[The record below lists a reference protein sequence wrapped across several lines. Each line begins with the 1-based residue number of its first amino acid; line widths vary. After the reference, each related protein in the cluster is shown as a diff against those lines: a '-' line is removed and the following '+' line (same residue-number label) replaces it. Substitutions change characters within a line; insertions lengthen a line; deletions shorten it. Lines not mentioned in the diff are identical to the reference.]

1 MSVIT
6 AMAHNL
12 RLELH
17 ARGIL
22 SLGRADCGGD
32 HRGRRGEHGQ
42 TGEGCRDQN
51 LPADRPG
58 GSWSAVSYA
67 PWFESGQGHQLD
79 DRFHETGLDES
90 SMHGTEIV
98 LMDSSF

>member
-22 SLGRADCGGD
+22 SLGRDDCEAIIAAVVTNTAELAKALETKIS
-32 HRGRRGEHGQ
+32 RPTAPEEASQPLCSARPSRAWL
-42 TGEGCRDQN
+42 C
-51 LPADRPG
+51 PAR
-58 GSWSAVSYA
+58 
-67 PWFESGQGHQLD
+67 LD
-79 DRFHETGLDES
+79 
-90 SMHGTEIV
+90 
-98 LMDSSF
+98 

>member
-22 SLGRADCGGD
+22 SLGRDDCEAIIAAVVTNTAELA
-32 HRGRRGEHGQ
+32 RALETKISWPTAPEEAGQ
-42 TGEGCRDQN
+42 
-51 LPADRPG
+51 P
-58 GSWSAVSYA
+58 
-67 PWFESGQGHQLD
+67 
-79 DRFHETGLDES
+79 
-90 SMHGTEIV
+90 
-98 LMDSSF
+98 

>member
-22 SLGRADCGGD
+22 SLGRDDCAAIIAAVVTNTADLAKALETKIS
-32 HRGRRGEHGQ
+32 RPTAPEEAGQ
-42 TGEGCRDQN
+42 
-51 LPADRPG
+51 P
-58 GSWSAVSYA
+58 
-67 PWFESGQGHQLD
+67 
-79 DRFHETGLDES
+79 
-90 SMHGTEIV
+90 
-98 LMDSSF
+98 

>member
-22 SLGRADCGGD
+22 SLGHADCEAIIAAVMTNTAELAKAVETKISWPTAP
-32 HRGRRGEHGQ
+32 GEAG
-42 TGEGCRDQN
+42 
-51 LPADRPG
+51 PP
-58 GSWSAVSYA
+58 
-67 PWFESGQGHQLD
+67 
-79 DRFHETGLDES
+79 
-90 SMHGTEIV
+90 
-98 LMDSSF
+98 

>member
-22 SLGRADCGGD
+22 SLGRADCEAIVAAVVTNTAELAKTVETKIS
-32 HRGRRGEHGQ
+32 RPTAPEEAGR
-42 TGEGCRDQN
+42 
-51 LPADRPG
+51 P
-58 GSWSAVSYA
+58 
-67 PWFESGQGHQLD
+67 
-79 DRFHETGLDES
+79 
-90 SMHGTEIV
+90 
-98 LMDSSF
+98 

>member
-22 SLGRADCGGD
+22 SLGRADC
-32 HRGRRGEHGQ
+32 E
-42 TGEGCRDQN
+42 
-51 LPADRPG
+51 AIIA
-58 GSWSAVSYA
+58 AVRMNTAELAQAVEIRISQPTA
-67 PWFESGQGHQLD
+67 PEEAG
-79 DRFHETGLDES
+79 
-90 SMHGTEIV
+90 
-98 LMDSSF
+98 

>member
-22 SLGRADCGGD
+22 SLGRADCEAIIAAAVTNTAELANAVETTIS
-32 HRGRRGEHGQ
+32 RPTAPGEAGQ
-42 TGEGCRDQN
+42 
-51 LPADRPG
+51 P
-58 GSWSAVSYA
+58 
-67 PWFESGQGHQLD
+67 
-79 DRFHETGLDES
+79 
-90 SMHGTEIV
+90 
-98 LMDSSF
+98 

>member
-22 SLGRADCGGD
+22 SLGRADC
-32 HRGRRGEHGQ
+32 EAIIAAVV
-42 TGEGCRDQN
+42 TNTAE
-51 LPADRPG
+51 LAKALEAKISRPT
-58 GSWSAVSYA
+58 A
-67 PWFESGQGHQLD
+67 PE
-79 DRFHETGLDES
+79 ETGQP
-90 SMHGTEIV
+90 
-98 LMDSSF
+98 

>member
-22 SLGRADCGGD
+22 SLGRDDCEAII
-32 HRGRRGEHGQ
+32 GRRDEHGR
-42 TGEGCRDQN
+42 TGESSGDQN
-51 LPADRPG
+51 LLANRPG
-58 GSWSAVSYA
+58 RSRPAVTYA
-67 PWFESGQGHQLD
+67 PDH
-79 DRFHETGLDES
+79 
-90 SMHGTEIV
+90 HGRGCAPRGSINNGPRVGAPEQ
-98 LMDSSF
+98 

>member
-22 SLGRADCGGD
+22 SLSRADCEAIIAAVVTNTAVLAKALETKIS
-32 HRGRRGEHGQ
+32 RPAAPGEA
-42 TGEGCRDQN
+42 DQ
-51 LPADRPG
+51 P
-58 GSWSAVSYA
+58 
-67 PWFESGQGHQLD
+67 
-79 DRFHETGLDES
+79 
-90 SMHGTEIV
+90 
-98 LMDSSF
+98 

>member
-22 SLGRADCGGD
+22 SLGRADCEAIVAAVVTNAAELAKTVETKIS
-32 HRGRRGEHGQ
+32 RPTAPEEAGR
-42 TGEGCRDQN
+42 
-51 LPADRPG
+51 P
-58 GSWSAVSYA
+58 
-67 PWFESGQGHQLD
+67 
-79 DRFHETGLDES
+79 
-90 SMHGTEIV
+90 
-98 LMDSSF
+98 